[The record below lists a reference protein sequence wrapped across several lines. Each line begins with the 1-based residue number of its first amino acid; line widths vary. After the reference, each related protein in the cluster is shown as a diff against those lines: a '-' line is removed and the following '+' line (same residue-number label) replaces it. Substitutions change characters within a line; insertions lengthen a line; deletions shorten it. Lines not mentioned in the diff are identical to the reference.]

1 MPSADTQSTA
11 AVAESGGPSTRPDI
25 TVVVAS
31 VNGLPY
37 PLACL
42 EALAGQEGALTSE
55 VVVADCTGPATVA
68 AIRERFPD
76 VRVLAFDEQK
86 SVPWLRAAGIQ
97 AATGRLVAVT
107 EDHCVPHPDW
117 YRRIVEVQKR
127 TGWAGVGGGV
137 ENGSIDRLV
146 DWAVFF
152 CEYSQHMAPV
162 PEGPSPFIPGMN
174 VAYDMDA
181 LGPLREVFAEGL
193 WENFLHDKMRAGG
206 FVLGMDPRILVSH
219 QKYFTVPMFLSER
232 FHYSRSFAGMRVQG
246 APLKR
251 RLVWAAA
258 TPLLPAL
265 LLVRIT
271 ANVVRRRRH
280 LLWFARSLPL
290 IVVFSVMW
298 AIGELV
304 GYLTG
309 PGDSLLKV
317 R

>member
-1 MPSADTQSTA
+1 MPSADERRTA
-11 AVAESGGPSTRPDI
+11 TLRGSDEPLARPDM

-42 EALAGQEGALTSE
+42 TALADQEGDLASE
-55 VVVADCTGPATVA
+55 VIVADCTGPATVA
-68 AIRERFPD
+68 AIRERFPE
-76 VRVLAFDEQK
+76 VKVLAFDEQK

-107 EDHCVPHPDW
+107 EDHCVPHADW
-117 YRRIVEVQKR
+117 YRRIVEVQQQ

-137 ENGSIDRLV
+137 ENGSVDRLV

-181 LGPLREVFAEGL
+181 LGPLRDVFAEGL

-232 FHYSRSFAGMRVQG
+232 FHYSRSFAGMRVEG

-251 RLVWAAA
+251 RLAWAAA
-258 TPLLPAL
+258 TPLLPGL

-271 ANVVRRRRH
+271 RNVLRRRRH
-280 LLWFARSLPL
+280 LLWFVRSLPL
-290 IVVFSVMW
+290 IVLFSTMW